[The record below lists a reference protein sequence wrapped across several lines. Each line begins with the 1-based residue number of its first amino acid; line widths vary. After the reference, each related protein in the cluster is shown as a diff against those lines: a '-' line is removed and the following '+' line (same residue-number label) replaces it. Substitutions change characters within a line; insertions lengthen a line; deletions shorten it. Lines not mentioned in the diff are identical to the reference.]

1 MIGEGKHTYGREM
14 DETIDINK
22 QELNRKGAKCKCNN
36 GAFVAYVKRG

>member
-14 DETIDINK
+14 DEIVDINK
-22 QELNRKGAKCKCNN
+22 QEQNRKGAKRNN